1 MSEYSCVSAAK
12 DHQRVALPAGLKSAC
27 LVLPVWTHQSVD
39 DSSNCS
45 VEHVQPRHLLSNRR
59 KRVKMQPVARIHTPP
74 HWESTGENKGSASPH
89 ILEGEDDGGD
99 DPDDHQH
106 HGSNTQKPPTRG
118 EVHLRWGK
126 MSITGLRWSRDY
138 NHRGPKMVQNR
149 PSPSAV
155 ASGKLGLQLLSWIFK
170 VCVTL

>member
-12 DHQRVALPAGLKSAC
+12 DHQRVGMPAGLKSAC
-27 LVLPVWTHQSVD
+27 LVLPAWTHQSID
-39 DSSNCS
+39 NGSNCS

-59 KRVKMQPVARIHTPP
+59 KRVKMQPVAQIHPP
-74 HWESTGENKGSASPH
+74 PLRKHWGEQRLSSASTH

-106 HGSNTQKPPTRG
+106 HGSNTQKPSTRG

-126 MSITGLRWSRDY
+126 C
-138 NHRGPKMVQNR
+138 Q
-149 PSPSAV
+149 
-155 ASGKLGLQLLSWIFK
+155 
-170 VCVTL
+170 